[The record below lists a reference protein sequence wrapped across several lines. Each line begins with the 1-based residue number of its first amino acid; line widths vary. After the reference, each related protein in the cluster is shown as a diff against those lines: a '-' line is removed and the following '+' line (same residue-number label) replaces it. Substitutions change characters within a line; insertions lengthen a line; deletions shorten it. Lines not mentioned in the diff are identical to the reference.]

1 MFVSRL
7 VSQRISWFLI
17 DVDVLRRISLICS
30 HARYFSGLQSAAMA
44 IVVSYAYLETLFAPV
59 KLPFDAVALN
69 ILVITSGFVGMC
81 LGVLL
86 PRLFPGVTLGYSTSL
101 LLGMFI
107 PLGSFYFPIS
117 GTLLA
122 VAFSYTSI
130 K

>member
-1 MFVSRL
+1 MY
-7 VSQRISWFLI
+7 
-17 DVDVLRRISLICS
+17 S

-44 IVVSYAYLETLFAPV
+44 IVISYAYLETLFAPV
-59 KLPFDAVALN
+59 KLPLDGVALN

-86 PRLFPGVTLGYSTSL
+86 PRLFPGVALGYSTSL

-107 PLGSFYFPIS
+107 PLSSLYFPIS